1 MNKQYEALSGTFM
14 LLSFVTAALLL
25 VVQSR
30 SLLTEQATATPT
42 EAPSIPEAASYSALP
57 SEPVSPPDS
66 QAYSEQPASP
76 EPQTAG
82 VETGIKQI
90 LAAAHP
96 VALMQ
101 NPLLVVDLSDR
112 QVSLYQNDVWQA
124 SYDIAI
130 GREGWETPSG
140 NFAVLNMQ
148 EHPVWQNPI
157 SGEVVES
164 PTENPLG
171 SRWIGFWTD
180 GVHQIGFHGTNQEES
195 IGQAVSHG
203 CIRMR
208 DAEIQQ
214 LFTQVTVG
222 TPVIVQP

>member
-1 MNKQYEALSGTFM
+1 M